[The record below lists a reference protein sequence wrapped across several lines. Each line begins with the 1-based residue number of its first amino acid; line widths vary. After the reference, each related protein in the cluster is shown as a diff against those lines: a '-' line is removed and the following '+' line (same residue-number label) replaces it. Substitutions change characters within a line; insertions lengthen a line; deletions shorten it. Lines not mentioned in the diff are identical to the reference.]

1 MITLF
6 ASIVGFF
13 SSLLPEALK
22 ILQDKSDKEH
32 ELQILKMQM
41 KIQQSGASDKLAEI
55 NAMANIEEAKA
66 IYQTY
71 NIGVKWLDALNGT
84 VRPVLA
90 YAFFML
96 YGMIKYYQIKTI
108 GFDAVINDV
117 ELLWNVEDQAI
128 FAGIISFYFGNRSMH
143 KLRSK

>member
-22 ILQDKSDKEH
+22 ILQDKSDKKH
-32 ELQILKMQM
+32 ELQILTMQM

-55 NAMANIEEAKA
+55 NAMADIEEAKA

-96 YGMIKYYQIKTI
+96 YGMIKYYQIKVI
-108 GFDAVINDV
+108 GFDAVINNV